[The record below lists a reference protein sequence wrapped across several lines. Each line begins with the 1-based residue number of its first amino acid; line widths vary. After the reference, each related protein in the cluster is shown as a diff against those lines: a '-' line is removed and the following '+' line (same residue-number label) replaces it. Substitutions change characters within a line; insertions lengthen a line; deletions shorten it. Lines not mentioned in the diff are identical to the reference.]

1 MDDQSSPDEVV
12 EQRITAIATTIKAKR
27 EAAKVAAAARK
38 AAADLAM
45 VQGPSIQSV
54 PIALSNQL
62 RNHQPNRPT
71 SLQHPERRSGR
82 QRTQTDRAR
91 VGLSY
96 ISYASA
102 NKDTSG

>member
-1 MDDQSSPDEVV
+1 MDDQSLPDEVV
-12 EQRITAIATTIKAKR
+12 EQCITAIATTIKAKC

-62 RNHQPNRPT
+62 RNHQPNQPT
-71 SLQHPERRSGR
+71 SLQHPEHCSGH
-82 QRTQTDRAR
+82 QQTQTDCAQ